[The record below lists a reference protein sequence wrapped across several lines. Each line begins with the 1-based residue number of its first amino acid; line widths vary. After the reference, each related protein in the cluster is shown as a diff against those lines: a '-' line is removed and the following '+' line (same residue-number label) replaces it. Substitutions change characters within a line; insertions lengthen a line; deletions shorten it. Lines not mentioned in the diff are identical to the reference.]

1 MGHACVQ
8 GINFLMSMELALK
21 VRGFLSLIRSS
32 GHYWLLFYSS
42 YERKGCTLPSK
53 CWSQNGEVH
62 NMP

>member
-1 MGHACVQ
+1 
-8 GINFLMSMELALK
+8 MELALK